1 MGRVARNRIASIVAV
16 VIAAACSPD
25 GPVGTGPDPTPT
37 AVASITLDA
46 SALTL
51 YQGLTRT
58 IVATVKDANGN
69 VLSGK
74 SQSWTS
80 SSNSVATVSSDGAL
94 TAVGFGSA
102 TITASVDG
110 KSATLTVN
118 VKHDPILFVHG
129 FASSGLIWGTM
140 MSSLVA
146 DGWLASDMT
155 TWSYDGSI
163 SNVTVAG
170 MIKSKVDSILAATG
184 AIKVDMISH
193 SMGSLSSRYYA
204 RNLGGS
210 DKIDAWVSL
219 AGPNHGTVVALL
231 CGLTSCLEMRPNS
244 SFLTALNNG
253 DETPGTPRYATWRT
267 PCDDATTP
275 PETVVLSGAT
285 NTQTACISHS
295 DLYTNAT
302 VYAQVRDFIK

>member
-1 MGRVARNRIASIVAV
+1 LV
-16 VIAAACSPD
+16 VTAACSPD
-25 GPVGTGPDPTPT
+25 GPSGPGPDPIPT
-37 AVASITLDA
+37 TVASVTLDA
-46 SALTL
+46 SSLTL
-51 YQGLTRT
+51 YAGLTRT
-58 IVATVKDANGN
+58 VTATVKDANGSVIN
-69 VLSGK
+69 GK
-74 SQSWTS
+74 TVSWVST
-80 SSNSVATVSSDGAL
+80 SNSIATVSNDG
-94 TAVGFGSA
+94 TITSIGFGSA
-102 TITASVDG
+102 KITASVDG
-110 KSATLTVN
+110 KSAELTVT
-118 VKHDPILFVHG
+118 VKHDPILFIHG
-129 FASSGLIWGTM
+129 FASSGQIWGTM
-140 MSSLVA
+140 MGSLVA

-163 SNVTVAG
+163 SNVTIAG
-170 MIKSKVDSILAATG
+170 LVKSKVDSILATTG
-184 AIKVDMISH
+184 ALKVDMISH

-204 RNLGGS
+204 KNLGGS

-219 AGPNHGTVVALL
+219 AGPNHGTAVALF

-244 SFLTALNNG
+244 SFLAALNNG

-275 PETVVLSGAT
+275 PESVVLSGAT